1 MKGALGPGS
10 DLHHLEKRST
20 SHVDLMCGTMEDW
33 EALMS
38 DLTPLDIL
46 GADFPR
52 GMRGYDAESVRSF
65 LQQLASSMEELLRER
80 GELRQNIHRHEQEL
94 TAFRKRENALQ
105 EALIAAQKT
114 AESTVDNA
122 KAEAQRIIQ
131 EGHSLADRLVDEAY
145 DRANN
150 IETTISALR
159 SRRREVR
166 GELMRLTELLQGMI
180 LDDQQLEQEERST
193 PQISVMPRRDEQRQ
207 A

>member
-1 MKGALGPGS
+1 
-10 DLHHLEKRST
+10 
-20 SHVDLMCGTMEDW
+20 
-33 EALMS
+33 MS

-52 GMRGYDAESVRSF
+52 GMRSYDAESVRSF

>member
-1 MKGALGPGS
+1 
-10 DLHHLEKRST
+10 
-20 SHVDLMCGTMEDW
+20 
-33 EALMS
+33 MS

-52 GMRGYDAESVRSF
+52 SMRGYDTEAVRSF

-80 GELRQNIHRHEQEL
+80 GELRQNLHRLEQDL
-94 TAFRKRENALQ
+94 NAFRKRENALQ
-105 EALIAAQKT
+105 EALVAAQKT

-122 KAEAQRIIQ
+122 KSDAQRIIQ
-131 EGHSLADRLVDEAY
+131 EGHTLADRLVDQAY
-145 DRANN
+145 ERAHN

-180 LDDQQLEQEERST
+180 RDDQQLEQEERAT

>member
-1 MKGALGPGS
+1 
-10 DLHHLEKRST
+10 
-20 SHVDLMCGTMEDW
+20 
-33 EALMS
+33 MS

-52 GMRGYDAESVRSF
+52 GMRGYDTESVRSF

-80 GELRQNIHRHEQEL
+80 GELRQNIHRLEQEL
-94 TAFRKRENALQ
+94 NAFRKRENALQ

-114 AESTVDNA
+114 AETTVESA
-122 KAEAQRIIQ
+122 KTEAQQIIQ
-131 EGHSLADRLVDEAY
+131 EGHTLADRLVDEAY

-180 LDDQQLEQEERST
+180 KDDQQLEQEERST
-193 PQISVMPRRDEQRQ
+193 PQISVMPRRGEQRQ